1 LLAPRRYQ
9 PASDFFWLGF
19 FSLSASTSMEWI
31 KRFAKDLRRDGIPRR
46 TPPSSSTTSAMAA
59 SMASTSLSARQG
71 YAPARVAARAGA
83 KPVSAARAP
92 LRVVAGESRIGKHA
106 VPVPKGV
113 TYTLKDNLLAVKV
126 RARPLSRTDS
136 YGAARCGAITRSRR
150 RPRPTPVASVRAA
163 SDRVLGFWLALF
175 LTISSRLSAARL
187 TGSQGRARIP
197 VPRPHGHD

>member
-1 LLAPRRYQ
+1 MERRQ
-9 PASDFFWLGF
+9 ACRRQ
-19 FSLSASTSMEWI
+19 WI
-31 KRFAKDLRRDGIPRR
+31 KEKRRGVRSRVARRTPRR
-46 TPPSSSTTSAMAA
+46 TPSSSSTTSAMAA

-92 LRVVAGESRIGKHA
+92 LRVVAGESRIGKHP

-113 TYTLKDNLLAVKV
+113 TYTLKDNHLAVKV
-126 RARPLSRTDS
+126 CAGHLLRTDS
-136 YGAARCGAITRSRR
+136 YSPARCDAVARSRR

-163 SDRVLGFWLALF
+163 TDRVLGFWLALF
-175 LTISSRLSAARL
+175 SDLSRLSPSARL